1 MLINALIMKIKPV
14 LSFALCYMFISV
26 TVFGQTPPESKPEP
40 EVNLGGRLDKFIPD
54 SIFLTDE
61 HFQKVNLKSLINK
74 PTIISFVYY
83 RCPGICSPLMDGLS
97 EVMNKTDMVLGKD
110 YQTLT
115 ISFSPTETID
125 LGLKKKIN
133 YLHEM
138 KNPNAQEGWRFFC
151 GDSANLA
158 KATNAL
164 GFRYKRSGNDYIH
177 AAGIIMISPEGKITR
192 YLYGTNFLPFELKM
206 AVIEASRGQSGPT
219 INKVLQY
226 CFSYDPRGQQYVL
239 NITTISGIVILFF
252 ALIFFSILAIRPLFR
267 KKSPKT
273 A

>member
-1 MLINALIMKIKPV
+1 MKIKPV
-14 LSFALCYMFISV
+14 LSFALFYLIFSFNI
-26 TVFGQTPPESKPEP
+26 FGQTPPDSKSEP
-40 EVNLGGRLDKFIPD
+40 EVNLGGKLDKYIPD
-54 SIFLTDE
+54 SIFLIDE
-61 HFQKVNLKSLINK
+61 HFQKVNLKSLITK

-83 RCPGICSPLMDGLS
+83 RCPGICSPLMDGMS
-97 EVMNKTDMVLGKD
+97 EVMNKSDMVLGKD
-110 YQTLT
+110 YQTFT
-115 ISFSPTETID
+115 ISFSPSETID

-151 GDSANLA
+151 GDSLNLA

-164 GFRYKRSGNDYIH
+164 GFKYKKTGNDYIH
-177 AAGIIMISPEGKITR
+177 AAGIIMISPDGKITR

-206 AVIEASRGQSGPT
+206 AVIEASKGQSGPT

-226 CFSYDPRGQQYVL
+226 CYSYDPHGQRYVL

-252 ALIFFSILAIRPLFR
+252 ALIFFFILAFRPLFR
-267 KKSPKT
+267 KKLPKT

>member
-1 MLINALIMKIKPV
+1 MKSKPKVGLALFYLV
-14 LSFALCYMFISV
+14 FSFALSA
-26 TVFGQTPPESKPEP
+26 QTPPDKSNEP
-40 EVNLGGRLDKFIPD
+40 EVNLGGRLDKYVPD
-54 SIFLTDE
+54 SIFLIDE
-61 HFQKVNLKSLINK
+61 QFQKINLKSLINK

-97 EVMNKTDMVLGKD
+97 EVMNKSTMVLGKD
-110 YQTLT
+110 YQTFT
-115 ISFSPTETID
+115 ISFSPTETIE
-125 LGLKKKIN
+125 LGIKKKIN

-138 KNPNAQEGWRFFC
+138 KNPLAQAGWRFFC
-151 GDSANLA
+151 GDSLNLA
-158 KATNAL
+158 KVTNAL

-192 YLYGTNFLPFELKM
+192 YLYGTSFLPFELKM
-206 AVIEASRGQSGPT
+206 AVIEASKEQSGPT

-239 NITTISGIVILFF
+239 NITTISGIVIISF
-252 ALIFFSILAIRPLFR
+252 ALIFFFILAIRPLFR
-267 KKSPKT
+267 RKIHKT

>member
-1 MLINALIMKIKPV
+1 MKTKPILGLALYYLV
-14 LSFALCYMFISV
+14 FSFTLLAQS
-26 TVFGQTPPESKPEP
+26 PPDAKNEP

-54 SIFLTDE
+54 SIFLIDE
-61 HFQKVNLKSLINK
+61 HFQQINLKSLINK

-83 RCPGICSPLMDGLS
+83 RCPGICSPLMDGMA
-97 EVMNKTDMVLGKD
+97 EVMNKSNMVLGKD
-110 YQTLT
+110 YQTFT
-115 ISFSPTETID
+115 ISFSPTETMD
-125 LGLKKKIN
+125 LGIKKKIN

-151 GDSANLA
+151 GDSANLT

-192 YLYGTNFLPFELKM
+192 YLYGTSFLPFELKM
-206 AVIEASRGQSGPT
+206 AVIEASKGQSGPT

-226 CFSYDPRGQQYVL
+226 CYSYDPHGQQYVL

-252 ALIFFSILAIRPLFR
+252 ALIFFFILAIRPFLR
-267 KKSPKT
+267 KKIHKT